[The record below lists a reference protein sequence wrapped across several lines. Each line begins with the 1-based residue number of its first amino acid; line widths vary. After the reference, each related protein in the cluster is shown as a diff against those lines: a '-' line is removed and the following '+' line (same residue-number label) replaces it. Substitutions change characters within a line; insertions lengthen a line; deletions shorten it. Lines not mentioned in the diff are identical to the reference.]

1 MMHSIKKIVLTV
13 VLIGI
18 VVGMVILYFYINALQ
33 DAVQKVVQD
42 PIYGSVV
49 SQDYAMLSE
58 KDGNYVYTIMTDKE
72 KKSLDQ
78 ANTENKFKSYPSQTG
93 KIATT
98 QAMTIKKDSVLYH
111 LVCKDEDT
119 EPSKPYL
126 VQYQEENGTLKV
138 IKIDEY
144 QEKISQELGIPTFHF
159 LEAKEMKN

>member
-1 MMHSIKKIVLTV
+1 MIHAIKKIVLTV
-13 VLIGI
+13 VLIGM

-58 KDGNYVYTIMTDKE
+58 KDGNYVYTVMTDNE

-98 QAMTIKKDSVLYH
+98 QAMTIKKESVLYH

-119 EPSKPYL
+119 DKPYL

-138 IKIDEY
+138 TKIDEY

>member
-1 MMHSIKKIVLTV
+1 MMHSIKKIVLPV
-13 VLIGI
+13 VLIGMI
-18 VVGMVILYFYINALQ
+18 VGMVILYFYINALQ

-58 KDGNYVYTIMTDKE
+58 KNGNYVYTIMTDNG

-98 QAMTIKKDSVLYH
+98 QAMTIKKDSVWYH

-119 EPSKPYL
+119 DKPYL
-126 VQYQEENGTLKV
+126 VQYQEENGTLKF
-138 IKIDEY
+138 IKINEY

>member
-1 MMHSIKKIVLTV
+1 MMHSIKKKIVLTV

-18 VVGMVILYFYINALQ
+18 VVVGMVILYFYINALQ

-119 EPSKPYL
+119 DKPYL

>member
-13 VLIGI
+13 VLIGM
-18 VVGMVILYFYINALQ
+18 VVGIVILYFYIHALQ
-33 DAVQKVVQD
+33 DAVQKIVQD

-58 KDGNYVYTIMTDKE
+58 KDGNYVYTIMTDIE

-78 ANTENKFKSYPSQTG
+78 ANKENKFKSYPSQTG

-98 QAMTIKKDSVLYH
+98 HAMTIKKDSVWYH

-119 EPSKPYL
+119 DKPYL

-138 IKIDEY
+138 ININEY

-159 LEAKEMKN
+159 LEAKEMKS